1 MNRIP
6 LFAAIVALS
15 ATMGCDTQALDDLET
30 RVATLEENAKNAP
43 VGKQPPAADPNE
55 QLASGLLKEAS
66 LASEAMKYDEAKAKV
81 AELKAK
87 YPNTRSARAASRL
100 EDELTVIGVDAG
112 DLQIEKWYQGSADL
126 SSDTP
131 TLVVFWEV
139 WCPHCKREVPKMN
152 KTHNKYKDKG
162 LNVVGLTKITRNSTE
177 EQVLGFIKE
186 EDVQYSLAKEDGDNM
201 SKRFG
206 VSGIPAA
213 AVVKDGTIVWRGH
226 PARLTDEM
234 IQGWL

>member
-15 ATMGCDTQALDDLET
+15 ATMGCDTQALEDLET

-55 QLASGLLKEAS
+55 QVASGLLKAAS

-100 EDELTVIGVDAG
+100 
-112 DLQIEKWYQGSADL
+112 
-126 SSDTP
+126 
-131 TLVVFWEV
+131 
-139 WCPHCKREVPKMN
+139 
-152 KTHNKYKDKG
+152 
-162 LNVVGLTKITRNSTE
+162 
-177 EQVLGFIKE
+177 
-186 EDVQYSLAKEDGDNM
+186 
-201 SKRFG
+201 
-206 VSGIPAA
+206 
-213 AVVKDGTIVWRGH
+213 
-226 PARLTDEM
+226 
-234 IQGWL
+234 